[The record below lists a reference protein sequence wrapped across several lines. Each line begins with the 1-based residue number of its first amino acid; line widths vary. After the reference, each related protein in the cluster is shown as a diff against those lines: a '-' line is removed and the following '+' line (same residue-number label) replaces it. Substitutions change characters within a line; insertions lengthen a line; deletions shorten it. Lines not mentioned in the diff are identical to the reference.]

1 MGQKIAQTYN
11 RMKNES
17 VEFFIIS
24 DGDFLKGA
32 FAEGFEK
39 SPIPL
44 ILQVPGLRQCTV
56 VYKVSSLRRFHCMN
70 RKPVN
75 ISKIK
80 FTYLN

>member
-39 SPIPL
+39 ISDPPDFASARFKA
-44 ILQVPGLRQCTV
+44 VYGGL
-56 VYKVSSLRRFHCMN
+56 
-70 RKPVN
+70 
-75 ISKIK
+75 
-80 FTYLN
+80 